1 MFKIKDNKRR
11 SEAYS
16 LTMSLRNHGLT
27 QKQIAQNLNIDHSI
41 ISRRLKKLI
50 KDGDYNL
57 LSQM

>member
-27 QKQIAQNLNIDHSI
+27 QKQIAEKVKKKRGPSGFCILNLS
-41 ISRRLKKLI
+41 LWT
-50 KDGDYNL
+50 
-57 LSQM
+57 